1 LFYCKILF
9 DKDYWNEKYLQG
21 SAGWDIGYA
30 STPLV
35 EYFNQLL
42 NKDLKILIPGCG
54 NAYEAEYLVD
64 NGFKNVF
71 LIDWRGG
78 FKQF

>member
-1 LFYCKILF
+1 MLF
-9 DKDYWNEKYLQG
+9 DKEYWNEKYLQG

-35 EYFNQLL
+35 EYFSQLTDKNL
-42 NKDLKILIPGCG
+42 RILIPGCG

-64 NGFKNVF
+64 NVLRMFF
-71 LIDWRGG
+71 
-78 FKQF
+78 